1 MQTKAWIAAFRPRT
15 LPLALS
21 CIGMGAFLAASV
33 GAFQWDIFLLCAS
46 TTVLLQILSNLANDY
61 GDSIHGA
68 DHDGRVGPSRA
79 VQSGDITKESMKK
92 ALIVFVVLCLISG
105 VWLLKVSLGGNLEAI
120 LFFFGLGILS
130 ILAAI
135 AYTVGRKPY
144 GYVGMGDFSVLL
156 FFGIVGVMGSLYLFT
171 KSIAW
176 DHLLPAMSCG
186 FFSMGVLNIN
196 NIRDIESDKKAGK
209 YSLPVRIGRNK
220 AITYHWL
227 LISGGLLSAVVFTMI
242 NYSTISQ
249 LLFLVTVPF
258 FLQNGVSVSK
268 RPSSE
273 LDPYLK
279 QMALST
285 LLFVIL
291 FGVGILLP

>member
-46 TTVLLQILSNLANDY
+46 TTILLQILSNLANDY

-79 VQSGDITKESMKK
+79 VQSGVISKESMKK

-105 VWLLKVSLGGNLEAI
+105 IWLLKVSLGGNLEAI

-144 GYVGMGDFSVLL
+144 GYLGMGDFSVLV
-156 FFGIVGVMGSLYLFT
+156 FFGIVGVLGSLYLFT
-171 KSIAW
+171 QSISW
-176 DHLLPAMSCG
+176 DYLLPAMSCG

-196 NIRDIESDKKAGK
+196 NIRDIESDRKAGK
-209 YSLPVRIGRNK
+209 FSLPVRIGRDK

-227 LISGGLLSAVVFTMI
+227 LIMGGLASAIVFTII
-242 NYSTISQ
+242 NYSALSQ
-249 LLFLVTVPF
+249 LLFLITIPF
-258 FLQNGVSVSK
+258 FLINGVSVAK
-268 RPSSE
+268 KPSEE

>member
-1 MQTKAWIAAFRPRT
+1 MQAKAWIAAFRPRT

-46 TTVLLQILSNLANDY
+46 TTILLQILSNLANDY

-79 VQSGDITKESMKK
+79 VQSGAITKGSMKR
-92 ALIVFVVLCLISG
+92 ALIIFVVLCLTSG
-105 VWLLKVSLGGNLEAI
+105 IWLLKVSLGGNLEAI

-135 AYTVGRKPY
+135 AYTVGKKPY
-144 GYVGMGDFSVLL
+144 GYLGMGDFSVLI
-156 FFGIVGVMGSLYLFT
+156 FFGIVGVLGSLYLFT
-171 KSIAW
+171 KSVNW
-176 DHLLPAMSCG
+176 NHLLPAMSCG

-196 NIRDIESDKKAGK
+196 NIRDIESDREAGK
-209 YSLPVRIGRNK
+209 FSLPVRIGRDK
-220 AITYHWL
+220 AITYHWF
-227 LISGGLLSAVVFTMI
+227 LIIGGLSTAIAFAVI
-242 NYSTISQ
+242 NYSTVWQ
-249 LLFLVTVPF
+249 LLFLITVPF
-258 FLQNGVSVSK
+258 FLVNGVSVSRK
-268 RPSSE
+268 PSKE

-285 LLFVIL
+285 LLFVLL
-291 FGVGILLP
+291 FGVGILLR

>member
-1 MQTKAWIAAFRPRT
+1 MHAKAWIAAFRPRT

-68 DHDGRVGPSRA
+68 DHGGRVGPVRA
-79 VQSGDITKESMKK
+79 VQSGDISKESMKK

-144 GYVGMGDFSVLL
+144 GYVGMGDFSVLV
-156 FFGIVGVMGSLYLFT
+156 FFGIVGVLGSLYLFT
-171 KSIAW
+171 QSIKW

-209 YSLPVRIGRNK
+209 FSLPVRIGRDK

-227 LISGGLLSAVVFTMI
+227 LIIGGLTSAIAFTAI
-242 NYSTISQ
+242 NYTHPSQ
-249 LLFLVTVPF
+249 LLFLITVPF
-258 FLQNGVSVSK
+258 FIINGMSVSK
-268 RPSSE
+268 KPSRE

-279 QMALST
+279 HMALST

-291 FGVGILLP
+291 FGVGTLWR